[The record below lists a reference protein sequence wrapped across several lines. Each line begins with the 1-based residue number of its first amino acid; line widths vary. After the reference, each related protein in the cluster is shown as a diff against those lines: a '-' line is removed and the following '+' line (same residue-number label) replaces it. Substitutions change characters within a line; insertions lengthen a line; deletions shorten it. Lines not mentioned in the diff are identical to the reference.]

1 MQFVHKN
8 MSFVYGFKQCSGQV
22 VLFKEDN
29 IHHTYGN
36 AGDKELDWELLGL
49 CIPTEDCLCP
59 PVGSP
64 TICGLNKHS

>member
-1 MQFVHKN
+1 MHVIYIWSLAEH
-8 MSFVYGFKQCSGQV
+8 VQV
-22 VLFKEDN
+22 ILVQEDN
-29 IHHTYGN
+29 IHQSYGN
-36 AGDKELDWELLGL
+36 AGDKEWDWELTGL

>member
-1 MQFVHKN
+1 
-8 MSFVYGFKQCSGQV
+8 MSIAFCYKQRSGQAV
-22 VLFKEDN
+22 PVHEDN

-36 AGDKELDWELLGL
+36 AGDKEWDWELVGL
-49 CIPTEDCLCP
+49 CIPTEDCLYP